1 MKINKLCPYPWL
13 QLSVE
18 PNGNLRFCCYGES
31 GKDLLNEEGKL
42 ISINDVNSVQ
52 EVLNH
57 PTYKS
62 IRLAMLKQEYPDF
75 CKTCLKIEQK
85 GGESPRTAQIPLYQN
100 EFTQQVESMQ
110 VDGSVELRLHT
121 LELTLGNICNLKC
134 RMCSPFFSTLLKS
147 DFDQMNFDYNREEVS
162 QIENF
167 WQMNE
172 ELNPFL
178 RDALLKIKKVN
189 FLGGEPLLAP
199 VHAKI
204 LKFLI
209 ERKRASEV
217 TLFYNTNLTIAS
229 KTTLDL
235 WSQFKHIHLDVSLEG
250 TAEINDYIRKGSDF
264 KKIDRNIELV
274 KSSLGDKVDFNIC
287 TVLQALN
294 FEHIPQWL
302 DFLMT
307 WKSYIPKLPN
317 FIYLDFPSYLS
328 AKVLAPKLR
337 GPIIQMLRSKI
348 AKYQTLELSDVEKM
362 SLRGLIG
369 FIEDLESSQ
378 WDEKGYLDFVVFN
391 KKLDKLRQEQAPKAK
406 NN

>member
-1 MKINKLCPYPWL
+1 MKIDKLCPYPWL

-31 GKDLLNEEGKL
+31 GKDLQDQNGKL
-42 ISINDVNSVQ
+42 ISINDVNTVE

-57 PTYKS
+57 PSYKS
-62 IRLAMLKQEYPDF
+62 IRLAMSNQQYPDF
-75 CKTCLKIEQK
+75 CNTCLRIEK
-85 GGESPRTAQIPLYQN
+85 NGGESPRTAQIPLYQN
-100 EFTQQVESMQ
+100 EFLEQVKSMQ
-110 VDGSVELRLHT
+110 TDGSVELRLHT

-147 DFDQMNFDYNREEVS
+147 DFDQMNFDYNKEEVS
-162 QIENF
+162 QIESF

-178 RDALLKIKKVN
+178 RDALSNIKRVN

-199 VHAKI
+199 VHSKI

-209 ERKRASEV
+209 DQKRSSEV
-217 TLFYNTNLTIAS
+217 TLFYNTNLTIVS
-229 KTTLDL
+229 QNTLDL
-235 WSQFKHIHLDVSLEG
+235 WSQFKKVHLDVSLEG
-250 TAEINDYIRKGSDF
+250 KAEINDYIRKGSDF

-274 KSSLGDKVDFNIC
+274 KSTLGNKVEFNIC

-302 DFLMT
+302 DFLLT

-328 AKVLAPKLR
+328 AKILAPKHR
-337 GPIIQMLRSKI
+337 EPIIKILRNKI
-348 AKYQTLELSDVEKM
+348 AEYQLLKLSDIEKI

-369 FIEDLESSQ
+369 FLDDLESAK

-391 KKLDKLRQEQAPKAK
+391 KKLDKFRQEQAPKVK
-406 NN
+406 YS